1 MRLSDG
7 NLAKAAML
15 DPNSLRR
22 MCVWL
27 GSRFVLSHGER
38 ELLNRATDMLTIW
51 SDDETDP
58 AYQEDPD
65 ETVAFCQEALDSS
78 DARTRWRR

>member
-1 MRLSDG
+1 
-7 NLAKAAML
+7 ML
-15 DPNSLRR
+15 DPNGLRR

-58 AYQEDPD
+58 AYQEDSD
-65 ETVAFCQEALDSS
+65 ETVAFCEEAI
-78 DARTRWRR
+78 AEAGGRAWR